1 MYAKSVVD
9 NICESERIQPTM
21 THAHSRGPEV
31 TWTGSHVNRKS
42 RGPEVTRRTGSH
54 AADRKSRGGPEV
66 TRRTGSHAAD
76 RKSRGQEVTCTGS
89 HVHRKSLGPEVTWT
103 GSHVDRKSRG
113 QEVTWTGRHAHRA
126 HRSQIVATISLF
138 TVIRPTP
145 IATCPSLG
153 HPSQGSGKKHCALRL
168 PSLGDQDRSQ
178 RSGNTI
184 EPIGSIVFPERL

>member
-31 TWTGSHVNRKS
+31 TWTGSHVDRKS
-42 RGPEVTRRTGSH
+42 RGPEVTWTGSH
-54 AADRKSRGGPEV
+54 VDRKSRGGPEV

-76 RKSRGQEVTCTGS
+76 RKSRGQEITWTGS
-89 HVHRKSLGPEVTWT
+89 HVDRKSRGQEVTWT

-145 IATCPSLG
+145 IATCASLG
-153 HPSQGSGKKHCALRL
+153 YPSQVSGKKHCALRL
-168 PSLGDQDRSQ
+168 PSLGDQARSP

-184 EPIGSIVFPERL
+184 EPIGL

>member
-1 MYAKSVVD
+1 MD
-9 NICESERIQPTM
+9 
-21 THAHSRGPEV
+21 
-31 TWTGSHVNRKS
+31 RKS
-42 RGPEVTRRTGSH
+42 RGGPDVTRRTGSH

-66 TRRTGSHAAD
+66 PRRTGSHAAD
-76 RKSRGQEVTCTGS
+76 RKSRGQEVT
-89 HVHRKSLGPEVTWT
+89 WT

-113 QEVTWTGRHAHRA
+113 PEVTWTGRHAHRA

-145 IATCPSLG
+145 IGTCPSLG

-168 PSLGDQDRSQ
+168 PSLGDQARSP

-184 EPIGSIVFPERL
+184 EPIGL